1 MEGCVPWTKEEE
13 AFGKFLLEARH
24 PVLKLYLQRELG
36 VRKKILEKLVDAG
49 EGARERKAEVEEEKQ
64 LLMAALTR
72 YESK

>member
-1 MEGCVPWTKEEE
+1 MD
-13 AFGKFLLEARH
+13 AI
-24 PVLKLYLQRELG
+24 LG
-36 VRKKILEKLVDAG
+36 RDDRLVEKLVDAG